1 MESVKVKIIKTAVT
15 AMYGTLGEGDILI
28 TSAQFARH
36 LVEDCSAA
44 EYLTAEEKP
53 SVVVEES
60 KPAGKKQKV

>member
-44 EYLTAEEKP
+44 EYLTVEEKQP
-53 SVVVEES
+53 VIEES
-60 KPAGKKQKV
+60 EPAGKKRKV